1 VTKSVTKGDKGEQM
15 TLRTKRLDDDGVA
28 KLKAKGKRYAVPDP
42 ELRGHYI
49 RITPTGVKSFWV
61 VARDPNGKQHWRP
74 IDAPT
79 IEKARTQ
86 AAKVIR
92 SIRGA
97 TPNSFTAIAAQWR
110 KMHVAKLRPITIEG
124 YDLCIRRMSEAW
136 DGRDFA
142 SIERDDVTKLL
153 DEIEE
158 NHGTRSANYA
168 LQVFSSMANWH
179 ATRSRHYRSPLVK
192 GMRRGS
198 PTKRDRILN
207 DDELRAVWKVAESN
221 GTFGALVRLA
231 LLTAQRQDKLASMKW
246 SDVKDGVWTIAT
258 EEREKGNAGVLVLPA
273 EASAIIKGRKVASRD
288 ATPSAESPY
297 IFPAAH
303 GGGYVSGWSKMKRA
317 FDAKCPPQGIIAP
330 WAFHD
335 LRRTARSLMSRAGV
349 TSDIAE
355 RVMGHAIAG
364 VEGVYD
370 RHSYRDEKAD
380 ALKRLAQQIT
390 DIVVPPPANVRKLR
404 RA

>member
-1 VTKSVTKGDKGEQM
+1 MKLDAARAIAKK
-15 TLRTKRLDDDGVA
+15 TL
-28 KLKAKGKRYAVPDP
+28 
-42 ELRGHYI
+42 
-49 RITPTGVKSFWV
+49 
-61 VARDPNGKQHWRP
+61 Q
-74 IDAPT
+74 
-79 IEKARTQ
+79 
-86 AAKVIR
+86 
-92 SIRGA
+92 SIRGGDV
-97 TPNSFTAIAAQWR
+97 NSFDSVAARWR
-110 KMHVAKLRPITIEG
+110 KLHVEARKLRSMDEI
-124 YDLCIRRMSEAW
+124 DRHLKRMSQAW

-142 SIERDDVTKLL
+142 SIGRGDLAKLL
-153 DEIEE
+153 DHIEI
-158 NHGTRSANYA
+158 NNGQRQATYA
-168 LQVFSSMANWH
+168 LQVFSAMANWY
-179 ATRSRHYRSPLVK
+179 AARDDNYRTPVVK

-207 DDELRAVWKVAESN
+207 DDELRAVWKQAETN
-221 GTFGALVRLA
+221 GTFGALIRLA

-246 SDVKDGVWTIAT
+246 SDVKDGVWVIET
-258 EEREKGNAGVLVLPA
+258 EAREKGNAGELVLPDA
-273 EASAIIKGRKVASRD
+273 AMSIIEQQKTVRQMTD
-288 ATPSAESPY
+288 TY
-297 IFPAAH
+297 IFPAAR

-317 FDAKCPPQGIIAP
+317 FDVKVSVTPRTVSP

-380 ALKRLAQQIT
+380 ALKRLAQQIN
-390 DIVVPPPANVRKLR
+390 DIVVPPPSNVQKLR

>member
-1 VTKSVTKGDKGEQM
+1 M
-15 TLRTKRLDDDGVA
+15 LRTKRLDDAGVS

-49 RITPTGVKSFWV
+49 RVSATGLKSFWV
-61 VARDPNGKQHWRP
+61 IARGPTGKQHWRP

-97 TPNSFTAIAAQWR
+97 APNSFTAIAAQWR
-110 KMHVAKLRPITIEG
+110 KLHVAKLRPITIEG
-124 YDLCIRRMSEAW
+124 YDLCIRRMTEAW

-158 NHGTRSANYA
+158 QHGTRSANYA

-207 DDELRAVWKVAESN
+207 DDELRGVWKVAETS
-221 GTFGALVRLA
+221 GTFGALIRLA

-258 EEREKGNAGVLVLPA
+258 EAREKGNAGVLVLPDKA
-273 EASAIIKGRKVASRD
+273 VRIIEAQSRED
-288 ATPSAESPY
+288 NPY
-297 IFPAAH
+297 VFPAAR
-303 GGGYVSGWSKMKRA
+303 GSGYVSGWSKMKRA
-317 FDAKCPPQGIIAP
+317 FDAKVKIAP

-335 LRRTARSLMSRAGV
+335 LRRTARSLLSRAGV
-349 TSDIAE
+349 NSDIAE

-370 RHSYRDEKAD
+370 RHQYRDEKAD
-380 ALKRLAQQIT
+380 ALKRLAQQIM
-390 DIVVPPPANVRKLR
+390 DIVVPPPSNVRKLR
-404 RA
+404 AS